1 MKTYEG
7 LIGVLEQNQILVFG
21 SNPEGRH
28 GGGVAKMA
36 LDLFGAKYGKG
47 RGFHGQSYAL
57 VTKNLTPYHYEV
69 ESGIEY
75 VKAGKRSVTPEQIK
89 ENIKELYA
97 FAEMCP
103 SLEFHVAYTDSD
115 NNLNGY
121 TAKEMAKMF
130 SAHPIPSNMVF
141 NSEFAKMITQ

>member
-1 MKTYEG
+1 MKTYKG
-7 LIGVLEQNQILVFG
+7 LIGVLEPTQILVFG

-36 LDLFGAKYGKG
+36 HDLFGAKYGKG
-47 RGFHGQSYAL
+47 RGLHGQSYAL
-57 VTKNLTPYHYEV
+57 VTKNLTPYHYEA

-75 VKAGKRSVTPEQIK
+75 VKAGRRSVSPDQIK
-89 ENIKELYA
+89 DNIKDLYA
-97 FAEMCP
+97 FAKMCP

-121 TAKEMAKMF
+121 SAKEMAAMF
-130 SAHPIPSNMVF
+130 SAHPIPENMVF
-141 NSEFAKMITQ
+141 NEAFAKMITQ